1 MNNIRVHIHRR
12 DEIPLNTNSTSIIP
26 LLTLFFGI
34 SNILNTLNMTEEE
47 DYLEDILI
55 ESAQSNENIEPKS
68 IDDIIFKECKFE
80 EIKNKCKDTECSIC
94 KNDFEESSIVSK
106 LDCGHIFDIDC
117 IKKWAQLNRTCP
129 ICRKD
134 IK

>member
-1 MNNIRVHIHRR
+1 MDNIRVHIHRR
-12 DEIPLNTNSTSIIP
+12 DEIPSNSTSIIP

-34 SNILNTLNMTEEE
+34 SNILNMTEE
-47 DYLEDILI
+47 DYMEDILPEI
-55 ESAQSNENIEPKS
+55 EDHSEPKN
-68 IDDIIFKECKFE
+68 IDDLVFKKYKFE
-80 EIKNKCKDTECSIC
+80 QLVENKDTECSIC
-94 KNDFEESSIVSK
+94 KNDFEECSVISK

-117 IKKWAQLNRTCP
+117 IKKWAQYNRTCP